1 MAIHKIIISGFGGQ
15 GVMSMGMMLAYA
27 GMMEGKEV
35 TWMPAYG
42 PEMRGGTANCSIIIS
57 DKPIS
62 SPVVTKA
69 TAVVVMNLPS
79 LAKFEGSLI
88 ENGTLFVNTSLVNK
102 NTSRNDVEVC
112 GIPANEL
119 AIELQNDKTSNMVM
133 LGAIVE
139 KTNAVRMETVNE
151 VLGKIF
157 SGSKAKLIPVNTA
170 ALEAGKKEIL
180 KQFV

>member
-1 MAIHKIIISGFGGQ
+1 MTIHKFIISGFGGQ

-42 PEMRGGTANCSIIIS
+42 PEMRGGTANCSVIIS

-79 LAKFEGSLI
+79 LTKFEGSLI
-88 ENGTLFVNTSLVNK
+88 ENGTLFINTSLVNK
-102 NTSRNDVEVC
+102 NTSRNNIEVC
-112 GIPANEL
+112 EIPANDL
-119 AIELQNDKTSNMVM
+119 AIELQNDKTSNMIM

-139 KTNAVRMETVNE
+139 KTKAVKMDTLHK
-151 VLGKIF
+151 VLSKMF
-157 SGSKAKLIPVNTA
+157 LGSKAKFIPANIC
-170 ALEAGKKEIL
+170 ALETGKNEIL
-180 KQFV
+180 KNL